1 MLEPRDPKYSRL
13 AFLRLVVA
21 IMAVTLIGRLWQIQM
36 VAGEKY
42 RLLADQ
48 NRLRDMDVTAPRGVI
63 YDRNGEILARNRPSF
78 SVVVV
83 PGDLP
88 EDADDEA
95 EGAGDARVLNRLLA
109 ILNQPA
115 SSATPSPAP
124 AAVVER
130 KGKAAPEPT
139 PNPASVIRE
148 RDPWVMPR
156 AEIETKI
163 ADGRL
168 GGAYRPITMA
178 RYISEATAFLIAEDA
193 VNLPGVQLVLEPI
206 RDYPSGALTSHIVGY
221 MGHIPESLLPEY
233 EEQGYQQNDQ
243 VGLTALEYSFQDEMR
258 GVPSEQ
264 IIEVDVHGRKVRTV
278 GEPRPAVPGYNL
290 VLALDLALQKAAT
303 QALQTTLDNS
313 SGFTKANQG
322 VIIALDPRNG
332 KVLALVSLP
341 SYDNNLFAKGIT
353 TEAYTAL
360 LNDPLLPMFNQ
371 AIAGQYPPG
380 STFKIIMAAGGLQ
393 EGVISVSTKLGD
405 GFDGVNDGIIWV
417 PNDFAPW
424 DRSLAQPFYSWTH
437 KYGYGH
443 GLDDVRHALA
453 VSDDIYFYMLG
464 GGYRD
469 IFEGLGSTRM
479 GNYAKMFGLGT
490 PTGIELL
497 GEAAGLVPTSKW
509 KRINYAESWLTGD
522 TYNMSIG
529 QGYVLSTP
537 IQMANASAAIAN
549 RGVLYK
555 PQLVDHLTD
564 ETGEVIRPF
573 EPQVLQE
580 VAVAPRYIDVVREGM
595 YGAMN
600 FPYGTA
606 TRIKVPGVVLAGK
619 TGTAEFA
626 RDWNKDGQP
635 DRDEKGNL
643 PTHAWFTAFAPY
655 VDPEIVVTV
664 FVMNGGEGSAV
675 AAPVAGEV
683 LNAYFTA
690 KSQAA
695 ETAADPT
702 P

>member
-1 MLEPRDPKYSRL
+1 M
-13 AFLRLVVA
+13 
-21 IMAVTLIGRLWQIQM
+21 
-36 VAGEKY
+36 
-42 RLLADQ
+42 
-48 NRLRDMDVTAPRGVI
+48 

-88 EDADDEA
+88 EDAEGEA
-95 EGAGDARVLNRLLA
+95 EGSGDARVLNRLLA

-115 SSATPSPAP
+115 ADSMPSPTP
-124 AAVVER
+124 TAAVER
-130 KGKAAPEPT
+130 KAAPEPT
-139 PNPASVIRE
+139 PNPVSVIRE

-156 AEIETKI
+156 AEIETKV

-168 GGAYRPITMA
+168 GGAYRQITVA

-221 MGHIPESLLPEY
+221 MGHIPENLLPEY
-233 EEQGYQQNDQ
+233 EEQGYRQNDQ
-243 VGLTALEYSFQDEMR
+243 VGLTALEYSFEDEMR
-258 GVPSEQ
+258 GEPSEQ
-264 IIEVDVHGRKVRTV
+264 IIEVDVHGRRVRTV
-278 GEPRPAVPGYNL
+278 GEPKPAVPGRNL
-290 VLALDLALQKAAT
+290 VLALDLSLQEVAT

-353 TEAYTAL
+353 TEAYTVL

-371 AIAGQYPPG
+371 AIVGQYPPG
-380 STFKIIMAAGGLQ
+380 SIFKIIMASGGLQ
-393 EGVISVSTKLGD
+393 EAVIKANTNLGD
-405 GFDGVNDGIIWV
+405 GYDGVNDGIIWV

-424 DRSLAQPFYSWTH
+424 DQSLAQPFYSWTH

-443 GLDDVRHALA
+443 GLNNVRHALA
-453 VSDDIYFYMLG
+453 VSDDIFFYMLG

-469 IFEGLGSTRM
+469 RFDGLGSKMM
-479 GNYAKMFGLGT
+479 GEYAKSFGLGA

-509 KRINYAESWLTGD
+509 KRVNYAESWLTGD

-529 QGYVLSTP
+529 QGYVLATP
-537 IQMANASAAIAN
+537 IQMANATAAIAN
-549 RGVLYK
+549 HGILYK
-555 PQLVDHLTD
+555 PQLVDYLTD
-564 ETGEVIRPF
+564 ENGEVVRPF
-573 EPQVLQE
+573 EPQVLHQ
-580 VAVAPRYIDVVREGM
+580 VAVDPEYLDVVREGM

-606 TRIKVPGVVLAGK
+606 TRINVPGVVLAGK

-626 RDWNKDGQP
+626 RDWDKDGQP

-664 FVMNGGEGSAV
+664 FVMNGGEGSSV

-683 LNAYFTA
+683 LNAYFAA
-690 KSQAA
+690 KQQATEPAA
-695 ETAADPT
+695 EAT